1 MEVVNLMLKSR
12 QEMLL
17 TNINNNGTC
26 EKSNFSTDAQHPR
39 KLGSP
44 SAFVPLEREMIS
56 ELPLSPSH
64 FQYVCDLYESIED
77 FMIWQAERNTKRLI
91 QVA

>member
-1 MEVVNLMLKSR
+1 
-12 QEMLL
+12 MLL

-64 FQYVCDLYESIED
+64 FQYVCNLYEIVRD
-77 FMIWQAERNTKRLI
+77 LKTWQVERKIKRLM